1 MERALLPQPELE
13 PEPARA
19 AAARLLN
26 RPFVVVSGKGGTGKT
41 TVAASLGCAAAAS
54 GRRVLVCD
62 LAGGA
67 HLASAFGAEA
77 PTAHPVRLADRLSA
91 LSIDPDEALVEWLR
105 RQPGGAVAA
114 AVLHRSA
121 AFSHL
126 VAAAPGARELVA
138 LGQAADFVRTAV
150 AAKAGHPVDLVIAD
164 APSTG
169 HAVGMLAAPRT
180 IGQMAR
186 YGPVGEQARA
196 LRDFVEDP
204 RSTALVGV
212 ALPEEMAVRELV
224 DLDRRLD
231 VEIGRRLDLAVVN
244 GVHPDHF
251 SDEDAEALS
260 LAAERAEHPALLRA
274 VLAEHRRARRDRAR
288 TGWLREHVEAPVLTL
303 PFVFGDTIGPATFEA
318 FGRLLAGD

>member
-1 MERALLPQPELE
+1 MERALLSPPGLG
-13 PEPARA
+13 PEPAQTV
-19 AAARLLN
+19 AARLLT
-26 RPFVVVSGKGGTGKT
+26 RPFVFVSGKGGTGKT

-67 HLASAFGAEA
+67 QLAAAFGAET
-77 PTAHPVRLADRLSA
+77 PTAHPVRLGERLSA

-114 AVLHRSA
+114 AVLHRST

-138 LGQAADFVRTAV
+138 LGQAADFVRTG
-150 AAKAGHPVDLVIAD
+150 AAADAGQPVDLVIAD

-180 IGQMAR
+180 IGQLAR
-186 YGPVGEQARA
+186 FGPVGEQALA

-204 RSTALVGV
+204 GSTALVGV

-231 VEIGRRLDLAVVN
+231 EEIGRRLDLAVVN
-244 GVHPDHF
+244 GVHPDRF
-251 SDEDAEALS
+251 SDEDAEALRV
-260 LAAERAEHPALLRA
+260 AAEHSDQPALLRA
-274 VLAEHRRARRDRAR
+274 VLAEHRGARRHRAR
-288 TGWLREHVEAPVLTL
+288 TAWLREHVEAPVIAL
-303 PFVFGDTIGPATFEA
+303 PFVFGDAVGPATFEA
-318 FGRLLAGD
+318 FGRVLAGG